1 MWLLPAFSG
10 LSRFAA
16 RTFYRLETAGVRVPR
31 TGPVLLVANHPN
43 SLLDPALVAAAAS
56 RPVRFLAKAPLFKD
70 PKIGWLVRGAGSIP
84 VYRRVDDPS
93 AVGRNDEMFR
103 AVHTAL
109 AEGSAVGIFPEGI
122 SHSEPSLAPLKT
134 GAARIALGA
143 APSVGG
149 AFPIVPVGLCYR
161 SKERFRSEA
170 LILVGEPVAW
180 DDLAGGVDGAGG
192 VGASPEAVRELTRRI
207 DAALREATINL
218 EQWEDAPL
226 VEWAQAIY
234 AAEFQVDGTNG
245 GAGAVDASGPGS
257 RVGAAVGREPGGMGT
272 SEPRGVP
279 AAYDAP
285 ATRNAPAAR
294 IARVREAAETLARLR
309 RSGDTSWT
317 AVARDVSRHCR
328 LLDQL
333 RLQPDD
339 LRATPRASAAVV
351 WTLRQLAY
359 FVVGAPLAAVGVA
372 TFYLPY
378 RLTGII
384 EAASRPDLD
393 RRSTYKALYGAL
405 LHLAWILALSAAAG
419 WWLGWRVCI
428 GAVVGLVLLGILTLS
443 IRERWTD
450 ALANARR
457 HLLLRGRR
465 TLHERLRVRQREIA
479 ERLRALR
486 AEVVDIVA
494 EAAGDAAGPAV
505 SARSTAPSSDGATA
519 SSMVGAPEQGV
530 NR

>member
-1 MWLLPAFSG
+1 MKPFTRTALVSVSALAFAAPVLAVTGEEVLQNACAACHVQHEDGRWERIDAARKTPEGWDMTVTRMMRNHGVALEPEERAAIVRHLSDTRG
-10 LSRFAA
+10 LS
-16 RTFYRLETAGVRVPR
+16 
-31 TGPVLLVANHPN
+31 
-43 SLLDPALVAAAAS
+43 
-56 RPVRFLAKAPLFKD
+56 
-70 PKIGWLVRGAGSIP
+70 
-84 VYRRVDDPS
+84 
-93 AVGRNDEMFR
+93 
-103 AVHTAL
+103 L
-109 AEGSAVGIFPEGI
+109 AETE
-122 SHSEPSLAPLKT
+122 
-134 GAARIALGA
+134 
-143 APSVGG
+143 
-149 AFPIVPVGLCYR
+149 
-161 SKERFRSEA
+161 ERRY
-170 LILVGEPVAW
+170 ILEREPVAW
-180 DDLAGGVDGAGG
+180 DDLAGDVDGAGG